1 MKSMKLKRLVSV
13 LLSIVMVFGLVYISA
28 PSAYAEDNVT
38 WPQITKES
46 ITIDQSKW
54 AWNHVTSDFTTEF
67 IDYKVIQYT
76 TLEGH
81 EHPKSTA
88 DKPLYE
94 VGIIELYFTA
104 LPTASQRQSDSAG
117 LNCKQGSIVVNVDK
131 INWNGTVMTDGGD
144 NFNTKTAAQAYWKNG
159 NYEEYSYS
167 GTTYTNAKGFVIQS
181 GDTNIKYS
189 YKIRLVE
196 YTDAGS
202 LKLSESSFNRN
213 SKQSATIVFTSSG
226 AGTYWYSVYDTKQ
239 ENPEFD
245 TEGYTLN
252 ENTNTLSIVDLNSY
266 SEKYVYIKGNNGS
279 VDSNILEVTIP
290 AFTFPINHDVKYLD
304 GFTFYN
310 NDGVPY
316 LGYFYSEYFTDTDGN
331 KITEAVPG
339 DTVKVVFNAN
349 GGTIQER
356 YTLTEDDLIVGYA
369 KSYKLDGWQV
379 SGVEVDGSSISNQTE
394 FSFIMPESNVSV
406 NANLVLSGA
415 KIKFKSN
422 IPAPGIPNSLAW
434 DYYSIFSDKWTSMA
448 EYIIPEGQQ
457 EYEDTFKTGLKFRA
471 NEYFKPGLDIGAYVL
486 KEIKIFNNGTN
497 LNPSDDVLYDTGFT
511 LQEGDNYEF
520 RFVFRDKAY
529 ALITTDSN
537 DPTMGTAS
545 ASVNSTTLVYEGETV
560 TLTATPNEGYVLKEW
575 QVKDDNG
582 TTIPV
587 TIDSEDP
594 NKASFVMTADYS
606 DEITA
611 TAVFEAEALPSS
623 ECELTSVTLTGGGN
637 TYTAEKN
644 GTDFTITLP
653 AGTDVSSLAQWPL
666 TLEISEGATVAKNGD
681 ATWTN
686 GAACGMAL
694 NTPVTFTVT
703 AEDGATTQEYTIEI
717 VMDGYIAVT
726 FNHTC
731 LVQNSLAIAFK
742 AGGVD
747 WSEYSDIYL
756 HIERQ
761 AYAKNDPECT
771 WRIEDIRDY
780 TIDDRGR
787 CVFTYSGISAAEMG
801 DQIKATVYATKD
813 GKEYVSNTD
822 TYSIATYAY
831 NTLENYKDNA
841 ALRTL
846 LVDMLNYGSEA
857 QTYFG
862 KNVGNLVNA
871 ALTETQKSWATPGSI
886 SYENCKADGTFAG
899 ATARVSSRSL
909 VLEETVKLKAYM
921 TFDTTPG
928 SNVKVVFRYT
938 AASGQEKVTE
948 VNSKDFVYDSAKN
961 RYSAMLTTIA
971 PPDFKKPISIKIYD
985 GSTQI
990 SAEYTYSVESYAYSA
1005 SQWEGSQYD
1014 ALKTLV
1020 SAMIKYSRAAEA
1032 YFQQIQ

>member
-1 MKSMKLKRLVSV
+1 MKTMKLKGALSL
-13 LLSIVMVFGLVYISA
+13 LLSLVMVFSMIYIAA
-28 PSAYAEDNVT
+28 PSAYAEGDVT
-38 WPQITKES
+38 WPQITEES
-46 ITIDQSKW
+46 ITVDESKW
-54 AWNHVTSDFTTEF
+54 AW
-67 IDYKVIQYT
+67 KYT
-76 TLEGH
+76 TTDFVSEYKGLKVTQYPAPV
-81 EHPKSTA
+81 EHALSTEA
-88 DKPLYE
+88 QPLYE
-94 VGIIELYFTA
+94 VGVIDLYFTA
-104 LPTASQRQSDSAG
+104 LPTAEQRKSRLTG
-117 LNCKQGSIVVNVDK
+117 LQCNTGSIIVDTDT
-131 INWNGTVMTDGGD
+131 INWNGTEKAEDWDG
-144 NFNTKTAAQAYWKNG
+144 FTTITTAAQVNWKNG
-159 NYEEYSYS
+159 NETEYSFS
-167 GTTYTNAKGFVIQS
+167 GTMYDNARGFIIQTDD
-181 GDTNIKYS
+181 GNIKYS
-189 YKIRLVE
+189 YKIRLAE
-196 YTDAGS
+196 YAETES
-202 LKLSESSFNRN
+202 LLLKNSSVRRG
-213 SKQSATIVFTSSG
+213 SKQNAEISFTSSSTG
-226 AGTYWYSVYDTKQ
+226 SYWYEVYDTKQ
-239 ENPEFD
+239 ENPVID
-245 TEGYTLN
+245 TTQEGYTLN
-252 ENTNTLSIVDLNSY
+252 ENTNTLSITDLSSY
-266 SEKYVYIKGNNGS
+266 TEKYVYIQGKNETAT
-279 VDSNILEVTIP
+279 SNILEVIVP
-290 AFTFPINHDVKYLD
+290 AFTFKIEHELKYLD
-304 GFTFYN
+304 GFTIYIQGN
-310 NDGVPY
+310 PTV
-316 LGYFYSEYFTDTDGN
+316 GYFYSEYFTDIDGT
-331 KITEAVPG
+331 KITEAIPG

-349 GGTIQER
+349 GGTIQEQ
-356 YTLTEDDLIVGYA
+356 YTLTENDLIVGYA
-369 KSYKLDGWQV
+369 KAYKLAGWNIT
-379 SGVEVDGSSISNQTE
+379 GAEVDEATVSNNTE

-406 NANLVLSGA
+406 NADLVLSGA
-415 KIKFKSN
+415 KIKFTSN
-422 IPAPGIPNSLAW
+422 IPAPGIPNSLSW
-434 DYYSIFSDKWTSMA
+434 EYYDVFSDSWSSMND
-448 EYIIPEGQQ
+448 YILPEGQL

-471 NEYFKPGLDIGAYVL
+471 NSYFKPGLDIGSYIF
-486 KEIKIFNNGTN
+486 KEIKVLNNGTD
-497 LNPSDDVLYDTGFT
+497 LEPTEETLYDTGFT

-520 RFVFRDKAY
+520 RFVFRPKAY
-529 ALITTDSN
+529 ALIETETNDSN
-537 DPTMGTAS
+537 MGSAS
-545 ASVNSTTLVYEGETV
+545 ASVNSTTVVYEGETV
-560 TLTATPNEGYVLKEW
+560 TLTATPKEGYVLKEW

-582 TTIPV
+582 TVIPV
-587 TIDSEDP
+587 TSDPEDP

-606 DEITA
+606 DKITA
-611 TAVFEAEALPSS
+611 TAVF
-623 ECELTSVTLTGGGN
+623 
-637 TYTAEKN
+637 
-644 GTDFTITLP
+644 
-653 AGTDVSSLAQWPL
+653 VSDDY
-666 TLEISEGATVAKNGD
+666 I
-681 ATWTN
+681 
-686 GAACGMAL
+686 
-694 NTPVTFTVT
+694 PVV
-703 AEDGATTQEYTIEI
+703 
-717 VMDGYIAVT
+717 

-747 WSEYSDIYL
+747 WTGYSDIYL

-771 WRIEDIRDY
+771 WKTEDIRDY

-813 GKEYVSNTD
+813 GKEYVSDTD

-831 NTLENYKDNA
+831 NTLENYKDDA

-857 QTYFG
+857 QAYFD

-871 ALTETQKSWATPGSI
+871 TLTETQKSWATPGSI

-921 TFDTTPG
+921 MFDTTPG

-1020 SAMIKYSRAAEA
+1020 SAMIKYSRSAET